1 MANNGL
7 GHALRR
13 RASLADEDLIRLVEA
28 GDSEALACLY
38 DRHCRAAYSLA
49 RRMMRERQAA
59 EDLVQEAFLKVWRA
73 AGSYHAQRGSA
84 RSWILSIVYSRGV
97 DRMRRAERQRR
108 TRERFEAQAEAL
120 VAQVQPSEAFEQTY
134 SSLKRQELREAL
146 KTLPPEQRGLL
157 ELAYLHEYTHTEIAR
172 LSGLPLGTVK
182 GRIRLGLGKI
192 RDHFEQNFQ
201 FRSEA
206 EPQ

>member
-13 RASLADEDLIRLVEA
+13 RAPLADEDLIRLVEA

-59 EDLVQEAFLKVWRA
+59 EDLVQEAFMKVWRT
-73 AGSYHAQRGSA
+73 AGSYRPERGSA
-84 RSWILSIVYSRGV
+84 RIWILSIVYSRGV
-97 DRMRRAERQRR
+97 DRRRRAERRRR
-108 TRERFEAQAEAL
+108 TQERFEAQAEAL
-120 VAQVQPSEAFEQTY
+120 VAQVQHSEAFEQTY

-146 KTLPPEQRGLL
+146 KTLPPEQLRPL
-157 ELAYLHEYTHTEIAR
+157 ELAYMQEYTHTEIAR
-172 LSGLPLGTVK
+172 LSGLPVGTVK
-182 GRIRLGLGKI
+182 GRIRLGLKKI
-192 RDHFEQNFQ
+192 REHFEEHFAL
-201 FRSEA
+201 RSEA
-206 EPQ
+206 GTE